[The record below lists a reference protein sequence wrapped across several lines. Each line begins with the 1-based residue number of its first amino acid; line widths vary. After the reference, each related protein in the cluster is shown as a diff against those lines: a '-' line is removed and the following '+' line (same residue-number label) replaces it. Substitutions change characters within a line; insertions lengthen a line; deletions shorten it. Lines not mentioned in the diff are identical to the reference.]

1 MTFSN
6 DERPKVLIALNTA
19 WNLYN
24 FRANLIRALVAA
36 GYDVV
41 ATAPPDAYADRLP
54 ALGCRFVPL
63 PMASHGTALISELA
77 LCLRF
82 WRLLRAEQPQA
93 YLGYTVKPNTY
104 GSLLAGLRGVAVVN
118 NISGLGTAFLRGGW
132 LGWVVGRWYA
142 LGLRRSARVF
152 FQNTEDRD
160 LFVARRLVRA
170 RQAGV
175 LPGSGVDLQRFAPP
189 QPVAGNAPGAGDTV
203 RFLLVARLLRDKGV
217 MEFVAAARRL
227 RGQYPRARFQLLG
240 AVDEAN
246 PNGIRSS
253 ELQQWVE
260 EGVVAYLGT
269 TDDVRPHLAQADCV
283 VLPSYREGTSRAL
296 LEAAAMA
303 RPLIATDVPG
313 CREALD
319 DGVSGLL
326 CRVKDAAD
334 LAARMAQFLDM
345 PAHERAAMGA
355 AGRRKMEREFDE
367 ALVINAYLAE
377 LTRLGVHGAHR
388 SSCGTGA
395 SPTQPAARQ

>member
-152 FQNTEDRD
+152 FGTPKTATCLWPAVWCAPGRPGCC
-160 LFVARRLVRA
+160 RA
-170 RQAGV
+170 RGWTCSV
-175 LPGSGVDLQRFAPP
+175 L
-189 QPVAGNAPGAGDTV
+189 
-203 RFLLVARLLRDKGV
+203 
-217 MEFVAAARRL
+217 RRRSRWRATRREPATRCVFCWWPACCAT
-227 RGQYPRARFQLLG
+227 RG
-240 AVDEAN
+240 
-246 PNGIRSS
+246 
-253 ELQQWVE
+253 
-260 EGVVAYLGT
+260 
-269 TDDVRPHLAQADCV
+269 
-283 VLPSYREGTSRAL
+283 
-296 LEAAAMA
+296 
-303 RPLIATDVPG
+303 
-313 CREALD
+313 
-319 DGVSGLL
+319 
-326 CRVKDAAD
+326 
-334 LAARMAQFLDM
+334 
-345 PAHERAAMGA
+345 
-355 AGRRKMEREFDE
+355 
-367 ALVINAYLAE
+367 
-377 LTRLGVHGAHR
+377 
-388 SSCGTGA
+388 
-395 SPTQPAARQ
+395 

>member
-1 MTFSN
+1 MDFN
-6 DERPKVLIALNTA
+6 KNERPKVLIVLNTA

-41 ATAPPDAYADRLP
+41 TAAPTDAYADRLP

-63 PMASHGTALISELA
+63 PMSGHGTALVGELA
-77 LCLRF
+77 LCRRF
-82 WRLLRAEQPQA
+82 WRLLRAERPQA

-104 GSLLAGLRGVAVVN
+104 GSLLAGLTGVAVVN
-118 NISGLGTAFLRGGW
+118 NISGLGTAFLRGGV
-132 LGWVVGRWYA
+132 LGWVVGRLYV
-142 LGLRRSARVF
+142 LGLWRSGRVF

-160 LFVARRLVRA
+160 LFVKRRLVRA
-170 RQAGV
+170 AQARV

-189 QPVAGNAPGAGDTV
+189 LPVESAAAASGNTV

-217 MEFVAAARRL
+217 VEFVEAARSL
-227 RGQYPRARFQLLG
+227 RARFPHARFQLLG

-246 PNGIRSS
+246 PNGIRRS
-253 ELQQWVE
+253 ELAQWVE
-260 EGVVAYLGT
+260 EGVVDYRGT

-326 CRVKDAAD
+326 CRVKDAPD
-334 LAARMAQFLDM
+334 LAARMAQLIEM
-345 PAHERAAMGA
+345 PPEARAAMGA
-355 AGRRKMEREFDE
+355 AGRLKMEREFDE
-367 ALVINAYLAE
+367 ALVIDAYLAE
-377 LTRLGVHGAHR
+377 LARLGVHA
-388 SSCGTGA
+388 
-395 SPTQPAARQ
+395 